1 MMKEDQMHE
10 ARNTREHPGMLQ
22 TSGAFVGRGTFES
35 AGGPAHSRTLA
46 RYCSSFELRHSFV
59 IRAYSFVISLFLLL
73 TTTLSAHHGRDFIL
87 IQDSAIPAPF
97 TGVAIAGYE
106 WTSDG
111 DTNESSTEPGFFM
124 GIAPALAFGLSAG
137 FSDEGDGWNYTGVT
151 PQFVVSI
158 LPATGPLNFRVG
170 LWTGYE
176 FAEEQADSGHS
187 GATSH
192 SHNSGSGPDAGPV
205 APHGHGA
212 AGSGGHDHGS
222 HGGIH
227 RHGESGW
234 YNRVIMEADITHH
247 TRVIL
252 NLISFVSG
260 NGGGP
265 GFGYAAGVRHEF
277 NHDLSLGI
285 ETIGDFEERQSS
297 HQVLFT
303 TMIGLPSH
311 FSLRLGVGGGL
322 TRAAPDFTL
331 HSSVLWRF

>member
-1 MMKEDQMHE
+1 
-10 ARNTREHPGMLQ
+10 MLLSPAQ
-22 TSGAFVGRGTFES
+22 TFTYRGPHS
-35 AGGPAHSRTLA
+35 QRCGP
-46 RYCSSFELRHSFV
+46 
-59 IRAYSFVISLFLLL
+59 LFAALWLLL
-73 TTTLSAHHGRDFIL
+73 PFTTFAHHGRDFIL
-87 IQDSAIPAPF
+87 IQDSTIPAQYS
-97 TGVAIAGYE
+97 GVAIGGYE

-111 DTNESSTEPGFFM
+111 DTNEFSSEPGFFV
-124 GIAPALAFGLSAG
+124 GLAPALAFGLSAG
-137 FSDEGDGWNYTGVT
+137 FSDEGNGWHYTGVT
-151 PQFVVSI
+151 PQFVLSI
-158 LPATGPLNFRVG
+158 LPPTGPMNFRAG
-170 LWTGYE
+170 LWSGYE
-176 FAEEQADSGHS
+176 FAETSDHVDSVSAGHV
-187 GATSH
+187 
-192 SHNSGSGPDAGPV
+192 HNPGTGPDAGPPV
-205 APHGHGA
+205 VHNH
-212 AGSGGHDHGS
+212 GSGGHDHGS

-234 YNRVIMEADITHH
+234 YNRVILEADITHH

-260 NGGGP
+260 AGGGP
-265 GFGYAAGVRHEF
+265 GFGYAAGIRHEF

-285 ETIGDFEERQSS
+285 ETLGDFEERQSS